1 MFASLRRNRSL
12 LMGLAILGITFYHAP
27 FVIHNS
33 WIRLFHDVLY
43 CGVDLFLFYSGIGAC
58 HSIEKSGGKA
68 YLGKRAK
75 RLLPSLL
82 PVVWGWS
89 LLMLGKGIFN
99 LKQFLGSVTLLG
111 WWFGSEMQLNW
122 YFSAVW
128 LFFVLAIPLY
138 WLFRRTEHPVALW
151 AAAVLVLS
159 LLCVFG
165 GLPYNVEMLTARMT
179 VFLTGMLFGRLE
191 QRGFEKT
198 GRVTAAALLA
208 MTVGILVVIV
218 SERYIAPKYG
228 YIYGLGWLPFLLVIP
243 GWSILA
249 GKLADALGK
258 TGLSLL
264 MKPIGW
270 MGQASGEILMVH
282 MAVYKTIMV
291 SGKLSNSGWL
301 VVLVS
306 CVVLGICYYR
316 LVNHTVGLIETRK
329 AKGVT

>member
-58 HSIEKSGGKA
+58 HSIEKSGGRA

-75 RLLPSLL
+75 RLLPGLI
-82 PVVWGWS
+82 PVLWGWS
-89 LLMLGKGIFN
+89 LLMLGKGVFTG
-99 LKQFLGSVTLLG
+99 KQFLGSVTLLG
-111 WWFGSEMQLNW
+111 WWFGSQMQLNW

-138 WLFRRTEHPVALW
+138 GLFRKTKYPAVLW
-151 AAAVLVLS
+151 AGAVLVLS

-165 GLPYNVEMLTARMT
+165 RLPYNVEMLTARMT

-198 GRVTAAALLA
+198 GRITILA
-208 MTVGILVVIV
+208 MAAMAVGILVVIA
-218 SERYIAPKYG
+218 SERYIAPRYG
-228 YIYGLGWLPFLLVIP
+228 YVYGLGWLPFLLVIP
-243 GWSILA
+243 GGSILT
-249 GKLADALGK
+249 GKLADALRK
-258 TGLSLL
+258 TRLRVL
-264 MKPIGW
+264 MKPIEW
-270 MGQASGEILMVH
+270 VGQASGEILMVH
-282 MAVYKTIMV
+282 MAVYKTILV
-291 SGKLSNSGWL
+291 FGKLANAGWL
-301 VVLVS
+301 MVLAG
-306 CVVLGICYYR
+306 CVVLGICYYH
-316 LVNHTVGLIETRK
+316 LINYAVGLIETRK